1 MAKVPTRE
9 ECFEIM
15 EEAKMPPHII
25 EHSAQVT
32 KIAVF
37 LAEALA
43 SSGVPVD
50 TRLVEAGALL
60 HDISKMESIDNGGNH
75 AALGAELL
83 KSRGYPALSPLVE
96 RHVDLG
102 EWSED
107 APVDEA
113 EIINYADK
121 RVRHDE
127 IVSLGERF
135 DDLIARYGKT
145 DGARTRMERLREE
158 MFRLE
163 KKLFRHLPFA
173 PSHINT
179 L

>member
-1 MAKVPTRE
+1 MVKVPTRE
-9 ECFEIM
+9 ECFEMM
-15 EEAKMPPHII
+15 ESAGMPPHII

-37 LAEALA
+37 ISEALA
-43 SSGVPVD
+43 SSGVPVS

-75 AALGAELL
+75 AALGAALL
-83 KSRGYPALSPLVE
+83 RERGYPALSPLVE

-102 EWSED
+102 EWSES

-135 DDLIARYGKT
+135 DDLVSRYGKT
-145 DGARTRMERLREE
+145 ERARARMERLREE

-163 KKLFRHLPFA
+163 KKLFRHLPFS
-173 PSHINT
+173 PDHINT